1 MEYGSPSHKLGVTVM
16 SLYAT
21 ITFLLLISAFFLADA
36 LRRFKKSFN
45 QDNRLAVN
53 QKTMC
58 LHITVLF
65 VHTLFIVMLQFF
77 TFYTFMNPAPQN
89 YNIMVV
95 ARIVCD
101 TSQSISQVV
110 VIYLFVQFSK
120 PTVAKKEEGDSDSDE
135 DQRRDVN
142 LDMIYYAKNMP
153 KM

>member
-1 MEYGSPSHKLGVTVM
+1 MITASKEGNELNHRTYCTERQYETFNWLGIIVNLGFCMCLGWKRGVMVDLMEYGLPSHKLGVTVM

-77 TFYTFMNPAPQN
+77 TFYTFMNPAP
-89 YNIMVV
+89 
-95 ARIVCD
+95 
-101 TSQSISQVV
+101 
-110 VIYLFVQFSK
+110 
-120 PTVAKKEEGDSDSDE
+120 
-135 DQRRDVN
+135 
-142 LDMIYYAKNMP
+142 
-153 KM
+153 